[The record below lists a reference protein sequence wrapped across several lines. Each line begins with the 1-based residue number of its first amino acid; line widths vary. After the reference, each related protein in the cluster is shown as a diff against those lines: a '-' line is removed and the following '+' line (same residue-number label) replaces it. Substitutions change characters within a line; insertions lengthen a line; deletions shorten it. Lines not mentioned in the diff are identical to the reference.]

1 MLSYE
6 RTLKTQK
13 ELKEF
18 FLKFKS
24 DIIKMEMLGL
34 NINFILKDIKNTK
47 LKNLT
52 FSDYQYIEDFN
63 KGIF

>member
-34 NINFILKDIKNTK
+34 NINFILKDIKKTK